1 VQAFRPASEA
11 DLSGG
16 SDLIRA
22 KVTRMTLRRKRTST
36 CVQRIDA
43 KTKRIVAGSDLICA
57 RVWRI
62 GSGLSRIL
70 SGMQRITS

>member
-1 VQAFRPASEA
+1 
-11 DLSGG
+11 
-16 SDLIRA
+16 
-22 KVTRMTLRRKRTST
+22 
-36 CVQRIDA
+36 VQRIDA
-43 KTKRIVAGSDLICA
+43 ETKRIVAGSDLICA